1 VVVAFVKAGLASE
14 FRLIKLVSRL
24 GTLLGTRP
32 RTRDA
37 LSVLTWAFR
46 TWKQNRTPDFDEA
59 LGTAGIWVPLANGG
73 IGKAS
78 LAYFSAGW
86 RDTLGNLLT
95 DLCKEASHDKQI
107 AGIAKT
113 MLPDWNEWKTG
124 SGESAQDWRDFLKIA
139 GVRDGLPWSKGTVL
153 RMDSAN
159 WRSLKYGSLPTRN
172 FELELGICWR
182 KAVNLSRDLGYQSGD
197 YVTNGIPYLFGQASY
212 DTMNG
217 AARLAYG
224 RLVTRAD
231 TGVLHFAMNQGGL

>member
-1 VVVAFVKAGLASE
+1 M
-14 FRLIKLVSRL
+14 
-24 GTLLGTRP
+24 
-32 RTRDA
+32 
-37 LSVLTWAFR
+37 LTWAFR